1 MTIKLA
7 VFCYYYKI
15 TAFRAAAAYD
25 IIRTIMGKFCRM
37 FGDGGRKLFTLLTVA
52 QPDTLEAA
60 YTLLKEKRSNA
71 VLGGCAYLRMGS
83 QKIHTGVDLSK
94 LGLKYIKD
102 QDNCIEIGAMASFRD
117 VETNMALN
125 NYAGGVLAKA
135 VAGIIG
141 VQFRNVVTVGAS
153 VFMHYGFSDFLTAL
167 LALDAE
173 VELVKGGR
181 MTLATFLET
190 PRSKD
195 ILTKVIVQKTSG
207 QASYQAFRN
216 SAGDYPLVTVAVSC
230 LNGEWKIVVGA
241 RPTRAKLAIQAA
253 GVLNTAGTA
262 VTTEIMEQAAQIV
275 TNELPFGSNMR
286 SSATYRQ
293 ALAQTLVKR
302 AIAEVAGCK

>member
-1 MTIKLA
+1 
-7 VFCYYYKI
+7 
-15 TAFRAAAAYD
+15 
-25 IIRTIMGKFCRM
+25 M

-52 QPDTLEAA
+52 QPETLEAA
-60 YTLLKEKRSNA
+60 YTILKEKRSNA

-94 LGLKYIKD
+94 LGLKYIKE
-102 QDNCIEIGAMASFRD
+102 QDTCVEIGAMTSFRD
-117 VETNMALN
+117 VETNVALH
-125 NYAGGVLAKA
+125 NYAGGVLSAA
-135 VAGIIG
+135 VSGIIG

-153 VFMHYGFSDFLTAL
+153 VFMRYGFSDFLTAL

-181 MTLATFLET
+181 MKLAAFLDT

-195 ILTKVIVQKTSG
+195 ILTKIIVQKTPG

-241 RPTRAKLAIQAA
+241 RPTRAKLAVQAA
-253 GVLNTAGTA
+253 GLLNNAGTA
-262 VTTEIMEQAAQIV
+262 VTTEVVEQAAQIAV
-275 TNELPFGSNMR
+275 EELPFGSNMR
-286 SSATYRQ
+286 ASAAYRQ
-293 ALAQTLVKR
+293 ALAQTLIKR
-302 AIAEVAGCK
+302 AIAEVTACK